1 MKDWSALYIIYAP
14 HAPTRCLWLAGRSLG
29 WPRGTLNILLETEK
43 NHHSSKFLH
52 ADAQND
58 AGFTLQL
65 LKRYL
70 YGGILKQTKIS

>member
-1 MKDWSALYIIYAP
+1 MKDRSTLYIIYAP

-29 WPRGTLNILLETEK
+29 RPRGTLNILLETEK
-43 NHHSSKFLH
+43 SSQQQIFLH

-58 AGFTLQL
+58 AGITLQL

-70 YGGILKQTKIS
+70 YGGVLRQTKIS